1 MAYLGR
7 STDGFGVR
15 DRFVYTASGS
25 ETSLSGADDNSRT
38 LKFQDGIYVDVYLNG
53 VFLLR
58 GTDYVTTTANT
69 IASIASLA
77 ANDIVEIIV
86 YDVFTVADT
95 VSKAR
100 GGSFGGAITSE
111 GALTASSTL
120 SVTGTSTLTGAQ
132 TLTGTTSA
140 TQIDMEGETIFEERA
155 IMLEGTDSDFSN
167 EGSLLLL
174 DASASG
180 TDAGEKLLFEA
191 NTLDSLIKE
200 DPPFLILEDN
210 DSNGFI
216 RVNSATNERGSGEQK
231 IVLEIGT
238 QFDIPNT
245 LTAPK
250 VTGVAEIANVGGGQ
264 NTNFD
269 NSVSVDVKAIAL
281 AAGSHILDLNRNAN
295 FKLTLSGNITLVNP
309 AELTAGTTGSIFI
322 VQDGTGSRTVSY
334 GNSWDFIG
342 GTAPTMTTTASA
354 IDRIDYIVLDA
365 TNIHAV
371 ATLAYS

>member
-25 ETSLSGADDNSRT
+25 ETSLSGADDNSRV
-38 LKFQDGIYVDVYLNG
+38 LKFQDGTYVDVYLNG

-58 GTDYVTTTANT
+58 GTDYTTTTANT
-69 IASIASLA
+69 IGSLASLA
-77 ANDIVEIIV
+77 ASDIVEVIV
-86 YDVFTVADT
+86 YDVFSVANTV
-95 VSKAR
+95 KAS
-100 GGSFGGAITSE
+100 GGSFTGGVTFDSTATVT
-111 GALTASSTL
+111 GAATLSSTL
-120 SVTGTSTLTGAQ
+120 AVTGTQ

-140 TQIDMEGETIFEERA
+140 TQIDIEGETLLEERA

-191 NTLDSLIKE
+191 NTLDSLTKE

-334 GNSWDFIG
+334 GTSWDFIG

>member
-15 DRFVYTASGS
+15 DRFVFTASGS

-38 LKFQDGIYVDVYLNG
+38 LKYEDGTYVDVFMNG
-53 VFLLR
+53 VLLLR
-58 GTDYVTTTANT
+58 GTDYNTNTTNT
-69 IASIASLA
+69 ISGLASLA

-95 VSKAR
+95 VSKTN
-100 GGSFGGAITSE
+100 GGSFGGAVTFDS
-111 GALTASSTL
+111 TATVTGVATFSST
-120 SVTGTSTLTGAQ
+120 Q

-140 TQIDMEGETIFEERA
+140 TQIDIEGETLLEARA

-167 EGSLLLL
+167 EGSVLLL

-191 NTLDSLIKE
+191 NTLDSLTKE
-200 DPPFLILEDN
+200 DPDVLVLEDN
-210 DSNGFI
+210 DENGFLFQDTNTNA
-216 RVNSATNERGSGEQK
+216 RVSTTKIILERG
-231 IVLEIGT
+231 T
-238 QFDIPNT
+238 NFDIPNT
-245 LTAPK
+245 FTAPK
-250 VTGVAEIANVGGGQ
+250 VTGIAEIANVGGDQ

-269 NSVSVDVKAIAL
+269 NSVSVDIKAMSL
-281 AAGSHILDLNRNAN
+281 GAGTHILDLDRNAN
-295 FKLTLSGNITLVNP
+295 FQLTLSGNITLANP
-309 AELTAGTTGSIFI
+309 ANLTAGTTGSIFVI
-322 VQDGTGSRTVSY
+322 QDGTGSRTVSY
-334 GNSWDFIG
+334 GTSWDFIG
-342 GTAPTMTTTASA
+342 GTAPTLTTAASSV
-354 IDRIDYIVLDA
+354 DRIDYIVLDS

>member
-1 MAYLGR
+1 MPYLGR

-15 DRFVYTASGS
+15 DRFVFTASGS
-25 ETSLSGADDNSRT
+25 ETSLSGSDDNSRT
-38 LKFQDGIYVDVYLNG
+38 LKYQDGTYIDVFMNG
-53 VFLLR
+53 VLLLR
-58 GTDYVTTTANT
+58 GTDYNTTTANT
-69 IASIASLA
+69 IGGLASLA

-86 YDVFTVADT
+86 YDVFSVANTVAQT
-95 VSKAR
+95 
-100 GGSFGGAITSE
+100 GGTYSGDVAF
-111 GALTASSTL
+111 STNL

-140 TQIDMEGETIFEERA
+140 TQIDIEGETLLEERA

-191 NTLDSLIKE
+191 NTLDSLTKE
-200 DPPFLILEDN
+200 DPDVLVLEDN
-210 DSNGFI
+210 DNNGFI
-216 RVNSATNERGSGEQK
+216 FHNTSTNERISTQK
-231 IVLEIGT
+231 ITLESGT
-238 QFDIPNT
+238 QFAQQNE

-250 VTGVAEIANVGGGQ
+250 VSGVAEIANVGGDQ

-269 NSVSVDVKAIAL
+269 NSVSVDIKAMSL
-281 AAGSHILDLNRNAN
+281 AAGSHILDLDRNAN
-295 FKLTLSGNITLVNP
+295 FQLTLSGNITLANP
-309 AELTAGTTGSIFI
+309 ANLTAGTTGSIFV

-334 GNSWDFIG
+334 GSSWDFIG
-342 GTAPTMTTTASA
+342 GTAPTMTTAASSV
-354 IDRIDYIVLDA
+354 DRIDYIVLDS

>member
-15 DRFVYTASGS
+15 DRFVFTASGS

-38 LKFQDGIYVDVYLNG
+38 LKYEDGTYVDVFMNG
-53 VFLLR
+53 VLLLR
-58 GTDYVTTTANT
+58 GTDYNTNTTNT
-69 IASIASLA
+69 ISGLASLA

-95 VSKAR
+95 VSKTN
-100 GGSFGGAITSE
+100 GGSFGGAVTFD
-111 GALTASSTL
+111 ST
-120 SVTGTSTLTGAQ
+120 TTMTGAQ

-140 TQIDMEGETIFEERA
+140 TQIDIEGETLLEERA
-155 IMLEGTDSDFSN
+155 IMLEGTDSDLSN

-191 NTLDSLIKE
+191 NTLDSLTKE
-200 DPPFLILEDN
+200 DPDVLVLEDN
-210 DSNGFI
+210 DENGFLFQDTNTNA
-216 RVNSATNERGSGEQK
+216 RVSTTK
-231 IVLEIGT
+231 IVLERGT
-238 QFDIPNT
+238 NFDIPNT

-250 VTGVAEIANVGGGQ
+250 VTGVAEIANVGGDQ

-269 NSVSVDVKAIAL
+269 NSVSVDVKAMSL
-281 AAGSHILDLNRNAN
+281 GAGTHILDLDRNAN
-295 FKLTLSGNITLVNP
+295 FQLTLSGNITLANP
-309 AELTAGTTGSIFI
+309 ANLTAGTTGSIFVI
-322 VQDGTGSRTVSY
+322 QDGTGSRTVSY
-334 GNSWDFIG
+334 GTSWDFIG
-342 GTAPTMTTTASA
+342 GTAPTLTTTASA
-354 IDRIDYIVLDA
+354 VDRIDYIVLDS

>member
-15 DRFVYTASGS
+15 DRFLFTASGS
-25 ETSLSGADDNSRT
+25 ETSLSGADDNGRT
-38 LKFQDGIYVDVYLNG
+38 LKFQDGTYVDVFMNG
-53 VFLLR
+53 VLLFR
-58 GTDYVTTTANT
+58 DSDYNTTTANT
-69 IASIASLA
+69 IGGLASLA
-77 ANDIVEIIV
+77 ANDVMEIIV
-86 YDVFTVADT
+86 YDVFSVADT
-95 VSKAR
+95 VSKT
-100 GGSFGGAITSE
+100 GGTFSGDVTF
-111 GALTASSTL
+111 SST
-120 SVTGTSTLTGAQ
+120 TTMTGAQ

-140 TQIDMEGETIFEERA
+140 TQIDIEGETLLEERA
-155 IMLEGTDSDFSN
+155 IMLEGTDSNLSN

-180 TDAGEKLLFEA
+180 TDVGEKLLFEA
-191 NTLDSLIKE
+191 NTLDSLTKE
-200 DPPFLILEDN
+200 DPDALVLEDN
-210 DSNGFI
+210 DENGFLFQDTSTNA
-216 RVNSATNERGSGEQK
+216 RVSTTK
-231 IVLEIGT
+231 IVLERGT
-238 QFDIPNT
+238 NFEIPNT

-250 VTGVAEIANVGGGQ
+250 ISGRAEIANVGGDQ

-269 NSVSVDVKAIAL
+269 NSVSMDIKEMSL
-281 AAGSHILDLNRNAN
+281 AAGSHILDLDRNAN

-309 AELTAGTTGSIFI
+309 ANLTAGTTGSIFI

-334 GNSWDFIG
+334 GNSWDFAG

-354 IDRIDYIVLDA
+354 VDRIDYIVLDS

>member
-15 DRFVYTASGS
+15 DRFVFTASGS
-25 ETSLSGADDNSRT
+25 ETSLSGSDDNGRT
-38 LKFQDGIYVDVYLNG
+38 LKFDDGTYVDVYMNG
-53 VFLLR
+53 VLLLR
-58 GTDYVTTTANT
+58 GTDYNTTTTNT
-69 IASIASLA
+69 IGGLASLA
-77 ANDIVEIIV
+77 ASDIIEVIV
-86 YDVFTVADT
+86 YDVFSVADT
-95 VSKAR
+95 VSKTS
-100 GGSFGGAITSE
+100 GGSFGGAVTFD
-111 GALTASSTL
+111 ST
-120 SVTGTSTLTGAQ
+120 TTMTGAQ

-191 NTLDSLIKE
+191 NTLDSLTKE
-200 DPPFLILEDN
+200 DPDVLVLEDN
-210 DSNGFI
+210 DENGFI
-216 RVNSATNERGSGEQK
+216 FHNTSTNERVLTQK
-231 IVLEIGT
+231 ITLESGT
-238 QFDIPNT
+238 KFAQQNE

-250 VTGVAEIANVGGGQ
+250 VTGVAEIANIGGDQ

-269 NSVSVDVKAIAL
+269 NSVSVDVKAMSL
-281 AAGSHILDLNRNAN
+281 GAGTHILDLDRNAN
-295 FKLTLSGNITLVNP
+295 FKLTLSGNITLANP
-309 AELTAGTTGSIFI
+309 ANLTAGTTGSIFV

-334 GNSWDFIG
+334 GSSWDFVG
-342 GTAPTMTTTASA
+342 GTAPTMTTAASSV
-354 IDRIDYIVLDA
+354 DRIDYIVLDS

>member
-15 DRFVYTASGS
+15 DRFVFTASGS

-38 LKFQDGIYVDVYLNG
+38 LKYEDGTYVDVFMNG
-53 VFLLR
+53 VLLLR
-58 GTDYVTTTANT
+58 GTDYNTNTTNT
-69 IASIASLA
+69 ISGLASLA
-77 ANDIVEIIV
+77 TNDIVEIIV

-95 VSKAR
+95 VSKTN
-100 GGSFGGAITSE
+100 GGSFGGAVTFD
-111 GALTASSTL
+111 ST
-120 SVTGTSTLTGAQ
+120 TTMTGAQ

-140 TQIDMEGETIFEERA
+140 TQIDIEGETLLEERA
-155 IMLEGTDSDFSN
+155 IMLEGTDSDLSN

-191 NTLDSLIKE
+191 NTLDSLTKE
-200 DPPFLILEDN
+200 DPDVLVLEDN
-210 DSNGFI
+210 DENGFLFQDTNTNA
-216 RVNSATNERGSGEQK
+216 RVSTTK
-231 IVLEIGT
+231 IVLERGT
-238 QFDIPNT
+238 NFDIPNT

-250 VTGVAEIANVGGGQ
+250 VTGVAEIANVGGDQ

-269 NSVSVDVKAIAL
+269 NSVSVDVKAMSL
-281 AAGSHILDLNRNAN
+281 GAGTHILDLDRNAN
-295 FKLTLSGNITLVNP
+295 FQLTLSGNITLANP
-309 AELTAGTTGSIFI
+309 ANLTAGTTGSIFVI
-322 VQDGTGSRTVSY
+322 QDGTGSRTVSY
-334 GNSWDFIG
+334 GTSWDFIG
-342 GTAPTMTTTASA
+342 GTAPTLTTTASA
-354 IDRIDYIVLDA
+354 VDRIDYIVLDS